1 MTVFTRRAVGG
12 LAGAAILAG
21 RPARSATPSTPR
33 VLVVG
38 GGAGG
43 ATVARYLA
51 MAGKP
56 LDVTLIE
63 PKRRFTT
70 CFFSNLYLAGMRSF
84 DSLSHGY
91 ENLAERHGV
100 TVIHDRAEA
109 IDPAARTVRLGEG
122 RTLSYDRLVVAPG
135 IAFRDGAIDGYDEA
149 AMKVMPHAWS
159 AGPQTT
165 LLRRQLEAMED
176 GGVFV
181 IAAPA
186 DPFRCPPGPYER
198 ASMVAAYFKQ
208 HKPRAKIQIIDAKDS
223 FFEQDLFQDAWN
235 RHYPGM
241 IEWLPREFV
250 GATEAVDV
258 KDRAVRTASQAF
270 PSNVA
275 NVIPPQ
281 MAASVA
287 RHAGLT
293 DTSGW
298 CPVDPTTFE
307 SRLHPGVHVVGDAV
321 SGGSMPKSAFAA
333 NSQAKA
339 CAFAIAAA
347 LTGVAQ
353 SRPFLYNTCYTFL
366 APDDAVSD
374 AITFKIAD
382 GSIAISEIVISKVD
396 ETPAVRAQSVRDAY
410 GWYDAFTRDMFG

>member
-1 MTVFTRRAVGG
+1 MTVLTRRAVGG

-21 RPARSATPSTPR
+21 RPARSATSSAPR

-38 GGAGG
+38 GGSGG

-51 MAGKP
+51 MASTP
-56 LDVTLIE
+56 IAVTLIE

-70 CFFSNLYLAGMRSF
+70 CFFSNLYLAGLRSF
-84 DSLSHGY
+84 DSLGHGY
-91 ENLAERHGV
+91 ERLAERHGV
-100 TVIHDRAEA
+100 DVVHDRAEA
-109 IDPAARTVRLGEG
+109 IDTVARTVRLGEG
-122 RTLSYDRLVVAPG
+122 RVLPYDRLVVAPG

-149 AMKVMPHAWS
+149 AMEAMPHAWS

-165 LLRRQLEAMED
+165 LLRRQLEAMDD

-223 FFEQDLFQDAWN
+223 FFEQDLFQEAWR

-258 KDRAVRTASQAF
+258 KARAVRTATQAF
-270 PSNVA
+270 PSDVA

-281 MAASVA
+281 MAASLA
-287 RHAGLT
+287 ERNGLT
-293 DTSGW
+293 DATGW
-298 CPVDPTTFE
+298 CPVDPVTFE
-307 SRLHPGVHVVGDAV
+307 SRLHPGVHVVGDAI

-333 NSQAKA
+333 SSQAKA

-347 LTGVAQ
+347 LTGVTP

-374 AITFKIAD
+374 AITFKVAD
-382 GSIAISEIVISKVD
+382 GSIAIDKIVITKVD
-396 ETPAVRAQSVRDAY
+396 ESPEVRAQSVREAY
-410 GWYDAFTRDMFG
+410 AWYDAFTRDIFG